1 MRRFDEQRW
10 LIDNIIRANGIDWD
24 QPRSLY
30 IHAPCGIEANADF
43 AGIRERVK
51 KMADIG
57 PAFAAVA
64 RRREAK
70 ANAAAQA
77 DHKVTARDNFFMAAV
92 HWGAAQW
99 PYDEN
104 DETNIAYN
112 NKKRECY
119 AKYAALADHHVEAV
133 WVPFK
138 DKAIPAWLHLPPG
151 YTGGR
156 LPVVISVPGM
166 DSYKEIQV
174 ALYGDKFL
182 NRGMAVLAIDGP
194 GQYEAPMIGLH
205 FTMENWMATGR
216 RWSTG
221 SAARPELDATRIG
234 VSGTS
239 FGSLFGTVL
248 TAQRAAHQGLRGDV
262 GVPRARLPHHL
273 PGSLADLQEALH
285 VHVGHHRRGRVRRIP
300 QKITWEGHADKI
312 KVPYLCVA
320 GEAEELSPL
329 EHSDRLMA
337 ALKGPK
343 QMVVYQ
349 ESRHSVGNVPA
360 ANLGPFPPILVADWL
375 ADRLAG
381 KSFVSERWY
390 VAGSGRDQQDAV
402 LNCNAMRLSRRQ
414 FLRAAV
420 GAAALS
426 AVSCAVAAQLSVA
439 AGARDRRFAA
449 GQLARHRR
457 ASHGAMAVGTARP
470 SLCRR

>member
-1 MRRFDEQRW
+1 MNRPQQGFPPILDKRGEPHVHRFEAQRW

-30 IHAPCGIEANADF
+30 IHAPCGMEANADF

-57 PAFAAVA
+57 PTFAAVA

-77 DHKVTARDNFFMAAV
+77 DRKVTARDNFFMAAV

-151 YTGGR
+151 YSGGR
-156 LPVVISVPGM
+156 LPVVISIPGM
-166 DSYKEIQV
+166 DSYKELQV
-174 ALYGDKFL
+174 ALYGDRYL

-194 GQYEAPMIGLH
+194 GQYEAPMIGLY
-205 FTMENWMATGR
+205 FTMENWMATGPVLLD
-216 RWSTG
+216 WIAG
-221 SAARPELDATRIG
+221 RPELDATRVG

-248 TAQRAAHQGLRGDV
+248 TANEPRVRACAVMSVCHE
-262 GVPRARLPHHL
+262 
-273 PGSLADLQEALH
+273 PGCHTIFQEASPTFKKRFMYMS
-285 VHVGHHRRGRVRRIP
+285 GITDEAEFDEFRK
-300 QKITWEGHADKI
+300 KITWQGHADKI
-312 KVPYLCVA
+312 RVPYLCVA

-329 EHSDRLMA
+329 EHSERLMA
-337 ALKGPK
+337 ALNGPK

-390 VAGSGRDQQDAV
+390 VTGSGEI
-402 LNCNAMRLSRRQ
+402 NK
-414 FLRAAV
+414 
-420 GAAALS
+420 
-426 AVSCAVAAQLSVA
+426 
-439 AGARDRRFAA
+439 
-449 GQLARHRR
+449 
-457 ASHGAMAVGTARP
+457 TAY
-470 SLCRR
+470 